1 MRATLSWLLI
11 PVLLSACAKRG
22 CEGPPLEMDSLRSLK
37 TQGIPAPGPRSYLVL
52 PNPIDATSNPAATVS
67 DSKTLQSGNIFNLTN
82 LLAPTRLDNSFI
94 KVRVRTISDSVSSL
108 ASPNNSGDFNFPPQD
123 IRYSQTMAYRSL
135 TTIQSYVEGLG
146 FSVVKSRPL
155 FVMVQAE
162 GSTSQEVN
170 AFYDHA
176 YLNPSAPR
184 TIKLYGS
191 SSFAPGV
198 DQDMYWHEFGH
209 LFNESITAERGIDFA
224 GDNGAIWTEGSAL
237 HECLADYLSESASDK
252 DYIGKWIARNIGGF
266 RPGDPLRWASDRNGK
281 PLDFRQIARADGTGA
296 KPERY
301 EVAEWCTRVLWD
313 IRQSFIEDYGA
324 DGPTVSD
331 RFVFSAASLLGRDS
345 SISQFRD
352 ALVAANEDLHCGGY
366 GEVIQGAFE
375 RRGFVKAET
384 LPGPLGVTGTAVT
397 VRVNGTSIQPTPPAP
412 GASVVFSVRIQNT
425 FRSIARNVRMKL
437 SSSSAL
443 LIPKIYQQGLGD
455 LEAGRTLNVGTSD
468 GLPSTFS
475 VLGEIDSR
483 APVGSTIPYTLTI
496 LTENGPDAVLRGE
509 VRL

>member
-1 MRATLSWLLI
+1 MRACLPFFLI
-11 PVLLSACAKRG
+11 SFVLGACAKRG
-22 CEGPPLEMDSLRSLK
+22 CEGPPLELESLRNLK
-37 TQGIPAPGPRSYLVL
+37 TQGISAPGPRSYLVL

-67 DSKTLQSGNIFNLTN
+67 DSKTLESGNIFNLTN
-82 LLAPTRLDNSFI
+82 LLVPNRLDNAFL
-94 KVRVRTISDSVSSL
+94 KVRVRTINDALSSL
-108 ASPNNSGDFNFPPQD
+108 AAPNNAGDFNFQPQD

-135 TTIQSYVEGLG
+135 STIQAYVEGLG

-162 GSTSQEVN
+162 GSTSQDVN

-209 LFNESITAERGIDFA
+209 LFNESITGERGIDFA

-266 RPGDPLRWASDRNGK
+266 RPGDPLRWASDRNGR
-281 PLDFRQIARADGTGA
+281 PLDFAAVARADGTGA

-313 IRQSFIEDYGA
+313 IRQSFIEDYGS
-324 DGPTVSD
+324 DGPTISD

-345 SISQFRD
+345 GIAQFRD
-352 ALVAANEDLHCGGY
+352 ALLSANEDLHCGGY
-366 GEVIQGAFE
+366 GEVINDAFE
-375 RRGFVKAET
+375 KRGFVKPEA
-384 LPGPLGVTGTAVT
+384 LAGPLAVTGTAVT

-412 GASVVFSVRIQNT
+412 GVSVVFSVRIQNP
-425 FRSIARNVRMKL
+425 FPSVARNVRMKL
-437 SSSSAL
+437 SSSSPL
-443 LIPKIYQQGLGD
+443 LITKIYQQGLGD
-455 LEAGRTLNVGTSD
+455 LEAGRTINVGSLG

-483 APVGSTIPYTLTI
+483 ATPGSAIPYTLTI
-496 LTENGPDAVLRGE
+496 MTENGPDAVVRGE